1 MMKVATYTASGSKAS
16 TEVTLDKSVFGREL
30 NPELLGLAY
39 RRSLANRRT
48 NNAKTLTRGLVSGGG
63 RKPWRQ
69 KGTGRARVGSSRTP
83 LWRTG
88 GIVFGPT
95 GNENYNITM
104 TRKMVRSS
112 VAQALSAQ
120 VDAISV
126 IETFAPK
133 EAKTRVAV
141 ELLAKLGVEGR
152 VLIIV
157 AEMNDTLVRS
167 VSNLSDVYASTV
179 GRVTAFDVLNAD
191 AIIIEK
197 PALDGLKQW
206 LGGKN

>member
-1 MMKVATYTASGSKAS
+1 MKVTTYTASGSKAAS
-16 TEVTLDKSVFGREL
+16 EMTLEKSVFGQEL
-30 NPELLGLAY
+30 NPELLALAY
-39 RRSLANRRT
+39 RRTLANRRT
-48 NNAKTLTRGLVSGGG
+48 NNAKTLTRGLVAGGG

-95 GNENYNITM
+95 GNENYTVNM
-104 TRKMVRSS
+104 TKKMVRSS

-120 VDAISV
+120 VDKVKV
-126 IETFAPK
+126 IEVFQPK
-133 EAKTRVAV
+133 EAKTKSAV
-141 ELLAKLGVEGR
+141 ELLAKLEVAGR

-157 AEMNDTLVRS
+157 DKMSEGLVRS
-167 VSNLSDVYASTV
+167 VSNLAEVQAVSVQ
-179 GRVTAFDVLNAD
+179 RVTAFEVLNAD

-197 PALDGLKQW
+197 PALDGLKAW
-206 LGGKN
+206 LGGKK